1 MTCSD
6 DREVDST
13 AEENPTLDRRTALA
27 GLFGVAGV
35 AGGGVLGYRTF
46 LADDEPAFA
55 FDSDFQLDAEDLTIE
70 TVDGVVDS
78 IELNLDGTNV
88 ELSWINFP
96 PSEFEDEGDN
106 LEDEFDVTLSLEKD
120 GEEEELHDFSI
131 DLEDSG
137 ENLPH
142 NDEGQVTSL
151 TDADVSG
158 TDVDLTN
165 HDSISNDYG
174 EFEPDDEN
182 DEETTVL
189 SFIIEVESTTLRD
202 SDTDYETDE
211 YSAESSVDLEVT
223 VTDEDAE
230 ISVGG
235 NIELEGEAEA
245 EAYDDGDDDA

>member
-27 GLFGVAGV
+27 GLVGVAGV

-106 LEDEFDVTLSLEKD
+106 VDDEFDVTLSLEKD
-120 GEEEELHDFSI
+120 GNNESLDNFFI
-131 DLEDSG
+131 DLEGTG

-151 TDADVSG
+151 AEAGVSEG
-158 TDVDLTN
+158 DVDLTSHTN
-165 HDSISNDYG
+165 INDDYG

-189 SFIIEVESTTLRD
+189 SFIIEVESTTLSG
-202 SDTDYETDE
+202 SDTNYGTDE
-211 YSAESSVDLEVT
+211 YFAESSVDLEVT